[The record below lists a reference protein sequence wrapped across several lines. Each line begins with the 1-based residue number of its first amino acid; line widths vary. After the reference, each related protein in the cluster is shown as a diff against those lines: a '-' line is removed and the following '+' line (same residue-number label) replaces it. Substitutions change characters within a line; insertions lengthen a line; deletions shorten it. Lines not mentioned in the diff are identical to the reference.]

1 MKGPTLAAPVT
12 GFVVGRRRLAGTM
25 MAGIFGSALALAV
38 LGIHPTVIGAYLLLV
53 ASVLTALK
61 IYPG

>member
-1 MKGPTLAAPVT
+1 VARRAGHLAD
-12 GFVVGRRRLAGTM
+12 RL
-25 MAGIFGSALALAV
+25 F
-38 LGIHPTVIGAYLLLV
+38 LGACIGAYLLLV